1 MDSKLASKKEID
13 ILVVLVNILY
23 ETALSLEADQTVCV
37 ESNFEMLAFNDST
50 AISLESSHDQ
60 LFEALGWFYDLQQ
73 HQNSGSLAGLL
84 CHKVK
89 TKSGADSY
97 VVQVHNGSNA
107 GQPAR
112 TFSLVHQDML
122 LTFNLV

>member
-1 MDSKLASKKEID
+1 M
-13 ILVVLVNILY
+13 LVVLVNILY
-23 ETALSLEADQTVCV
+23 ETALSLEADQTICG
-37 ESNFEMLAFNDST
+37 ESNFEKLALNDYT

-60 LFEALGWFYDLQQ
+60 LFEALSWFYYLQQ

-97 VVQVHNGSNA
+97 VLQVHNGSNA